1 MRPFIYHKVDLFFCL
16 IVRRCILACV
26 LAAGIFACTRTSE
39 VKIDNPVL
47 LGYSVHSSIPHGV
60 NSFTE
65 GFVIHEGELYEG
77 TGEFGKSWIGI
88 LNIKTGEPD
97 KKIILNDKFFGEGI
111 TILNNKIYQLTWRE
125 HTGFI
130 YALDSY
136 KQLQQFTYKG
146 EGWGLTHDTKNLI
159 MSNGTNQLQFLDTAS
174 LTVVRTLNI
183 NYNNRPLNNL
193 NELEYVEGFIYAN
206 VWQTEMI
213 VKIDA
218 ASGIVVGF
226 LDLTA
231 LTRQARMLNSK
242 IDLLNGIAWHTA
254 TKSLLVTGKNW
265 PLIYVLKLK

>member
-1 MRPFIYHKVDLFFCL
+1 MGFAF
-16 IVRRCILACV
+16 VRVLRKGILLCFV
-26 LAAGIFACTRTSE
+26 TTIFFACQRTSE

-47 LGYSVHSSIPHGV
+47 LNYSVHSSMPHSV

-65 GFVIHEGELYEG
+65 GFVIHKGELYEG

-97 KKIILNDKFFGEGI
+97 KKIILSDKFFGEGI

-125 HTGFI
+125 HTGFV
-130 YALDSY
+130 YALGTY

-159 MSNGTNQLQFLDTAS
+159 MSNGTNQLQFLDTVNFS
-174 LTVVRTLNI
+174 VVKTLTI
-183 NYNNRPLNNL
+183 NYNNVPLNNL
-193 NELEYVEGFIYAN
+193 NELEYVDGFIYAN
-206 VWQTEMI
+206 IWQTEMI

-218 ASGIVVGF
+218 ASGSVAGF
-226 LDLTA
+226 LDLTT
-231 LTRQARMLNSK
+231 LTRQAKMLNSN
-242 IDLLNGIAWHTA
+242 IDLLNGIAWHA
-254 TKSLLVTGKNW
+254 STKSLLVTGKYW